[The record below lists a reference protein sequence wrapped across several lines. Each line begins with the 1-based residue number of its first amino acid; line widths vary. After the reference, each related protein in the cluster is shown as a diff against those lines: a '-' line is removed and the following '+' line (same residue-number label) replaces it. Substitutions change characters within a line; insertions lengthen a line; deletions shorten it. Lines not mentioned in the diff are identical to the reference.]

1 MNRILTIKKI
11 LQLKNIAIVG
21 MSSKKNRPSY
31 FVSHYMKN
39 KGYNIIPVNPNYKI
53 IDDLTCY
60 PTLESV
66 IGEVDTVT
74 IFRRSKFVLPIVKSA
89 IFIEAKAIWMQD
101 NVINNNAAKNAER
114 AGMKVIMNDC
124 MLRQHQL
131 IY

>member
-1 MNRILTIKKI
+1 MNQLITIKQI
-11 LQLKNIAIVG
+11 LQLKSIAIVG
-21 MSSKKNRPSY
+21 ISSKKNRPSY
-31 FVSHYMKN
+31 FVSHYMRHN
-39 KGYNIIPVNPNYKI
+39 GYKIIPVNPNYKM

-66 IGEVDTVT
+66 MEEIDIVT

-89 IFIEAKAIWMQD
+89 IFVKAKAIWMQD
-101 NVINNNAAKNAER
+101 NVINNNAAKNAQS
-114 AGMKVIMNDC
+114 AGMKVVMNDC